1 MKRPRSSEIPEDEV
15 PWKTGS
21 QKMSVDYETEKREF
35 VRVHTDIPVRYK
47 FLSRSIPIES
57 EGVFEGTTSSLSGSG
72 LLLVG
77 KIPGMSWIP
86 GLLMGEILLGINLL
100 LPLSDVP
107 IKALSRVA
115 WIEAFQKGNDKC
127 AMGLRFKEVSKESQD
142 EILKYIIKA
151 QITR

>member
-1 MKRPRSSEIPEDEV
+1 
-15 PWKTGS
+15 
-21 QKMSVDYETEKREF
+21 MSTNYAIEKRDF

-57 EGVFEGTTSSLSGSG
+57 EGIYEGTTSNLSGSG
-72 LLLVG
+72 LLLCG

-86 GLLMGEILLGINLL
+86 GLLMGEILIGVNLL
-100 LPLSDVP
+100 LPNVDVAL
-107 IKALSRVA
+107 KALARVG
-115 WIEAFQKGNDKC
+115 WVEAFEKGSDKC
-127 AMGLRFKEVSKESQD
+127 GMGLRFKEITKEHQD

>member
-1 MKRPRSSEIPEDEV
+1 
-15 PWKTGS
+15 
-21 QKMSVDYETEKREF
+21 MSFEYETEKREF

-57 EGVFEGTTSSLSGSG
+57 EGIFEGTTANLSGSG

-77 KIPGMSWIP
+77 RIPGMSWIP
-86 GLLMGEILLGINLL
+86 GLLMGEILIGVNIL
-100 LPLSDVP
+100 LPLMDAP
-107 IKALSRVA
+107 IKALARVA
-115 WIEAFQKGNDKC
+115 WIEAFQKGTDKC
-127 AMGLRFKEVSKESQD
+127 AMGLRFKEVSKENQD

>member
-1 MKRPRSSEIPEDEV
+1 
-15 PWKTGS
+15 
-21 QKMSVDYETEKREF
+21 MSFDYETEKREF

-47 FLSRSIPIES
+47 FLSRSIPVDS
-57 EGVFEGTTSSLSGSG
+57 EGIFEGTTANLSGSG

-86 GLLMGEILLGINLL
+86 GLLMGEILLGLNVL
-100 LPLSDVP
+100 LPMMDAP

-115 WIEAFQKGNDKC
+115 WIEAFQKGTDKC
-127 AMGLRFKEVSKESQD
+127 AMGLRFKEIAKENQD